1 MIRILSL
8 CGKSGRGLSDKQL
21 RKESNADVSVL
32 AEAINK
38 LLASESIQILRQ
50 GSQLLYRIPGE
61 DKNKGA
67 DDEERVVY
75 AIIADAGNKG
85 IWLRDI
91 RFKSNLS
98 MTALNK
104 VIKAMEGKKAIKAVK
119 SVTASKKKVYMLY
132 NLDPDRT
139 VTGGAWYSSD
149 QDFEAE
155 FVDVL
160 SQTCISYLSERQEKA
175 KSLPLAAA
183 RLRSASVTCDEVLE
197 YIDTLKISK
206 VKLSKD
212 EIDTILQSLIYDG
225 QVEQTA
231 ISSSGGTPV
240 KAYRLTRGFVQTT
253 GFMHMPCAVCPVMSD
268 CRDDGPITPITCV
281 YFSDW
286 F

>member
-1 MIRILSL
+1 M
-8 CGKSGRGLSDKQL
+8 CKKSARGVSDKQL
-21 RKESNADVSVL
+21 KKECPFDVSVI
-32 AEAINK
+32 AAAINK
-38 LLASESIQILRQ
+38 LLEKESIVLLKQ
-50 GSQLLYRIPGE
+50 GSQLLYRLRDE
-61 DKNKGA
+61 ERNRGA

-104 VIKAMEGKKAIKAVK
+104 VIKAMEGKKSIKAVK

-132 NLDPDRT
+132 NVDPDRT

-160 SQTCISYLSERQEKA
+160 SQTCLSYLNDRQSKA
-175 KSLPLAAA
+175 KSIALASA
-183 RLRSASVTCDEVLE
+183 RLRSASATCDEVLDF
-197 YIDTLKISK
+197 IDSLKISK

-212 EIDTILQSLIYDG
+212 EIEAILQSLIYDG
-225 QVEQTA
+225 QVEQAVVSALDGNT
-231 ISSSGGTPV
+231 
-240 KAYRLTRGFVQTT
+240 KAYRVSRPYVQST
-253 GFMHMPCAVCPVMSD
+253 GLMHMPCGTCPVQSD
-268 CRDDGPITPITCV
+268 CHDDGEVTPLKCI
-281 YFSDW
+281 YFEDW

>member
-1 MIRILSL
+1 M
-8 CGKSGRGLSDKQL
+8 CKKNVRGVSDKQL
-21 RKESNADVSVL
+21 KKECDQDVGVI
-32 AEAINK
+32 AAAINK
-38 LLASESIQILRQ
+38 LLEKESIVLMRQ
-50 GSQLLYRIPGE
+50 GSQLLYRLRDE
-61 DKNKGA
+61 DLHRGA

-75 AIIADAGNKG
+75 AIISAAGNKG

-104 VIKAMEGKKAIKAVK
+104 VIKAMEGKKSIKAVK

-160 SQTCISYLSERQEKA
+160 SQTCLSYLNDRMKQAASV
-175 KSLPLAAA
+175 PLAAA
-183 RLRSASVTCDEVLE
+183 RLRSASATCEEVLE
-197 YIDTLKISK
+197 YIAGLNISK
-206 VKLSKD
+206 VKLSRD
-212 EIDTILQSLIYDG
+212 EIQTILSSLIFDG
-225 QVEQTA
+225 RVEQTVIPA
-231 ISSSGGTPV
+231 LDGNA
-240 KAYRLTRGFVQTT
+240 KAYRISKPYVQTA
-253 GFMHMPCAVCPVMSD
+253 GLLHIPCGTCPVLSD
-268 CRDDGPITPITCV
+268 CHNRGEITPIKCI
-281 YFSDW
+281 YFDEW